1 MYFGTKTDEF
11 LSRTIQYTY
20 DAVGQLIE
28 TEEYEEQYD
37 SILSDWKRDKKKLK
51 AVTTYQ
57 YDKNGNLSTILFPEG
72 GREIREYDTID
83 QLWKIRLEDPR
94 SGIQKETV
102 FTYDKVGNCLTE
114 RDRKGIL
121 SYEYDLFN
129 QMIRKEDRE
138 GGVQRFFY
146 DRKGNLIRWIDAD
159 GYEQE
164 GEQATGVRFVYD
176 DQGRFTK
183 RYDPSGYLQEWN
195 QYGRNGEL
203 LRQENGE
210 GFLAEYQYDIGGRV
224 TAITTAKAKKAGRV
238 SQRYTYHAQGA
249 IRSVQD
255 GEGAITQYQ
264 LDPWGR
270 ITTVQN
276 PDGSQEQYTYN
287 DTGMITT
294 TTDGKGGT
302 ITYHY
307 DSQNQWSCV
316 SDQIGETE
324 YYTYDREGRI
334 ASYQDRNGNQI
345 FYRWGMLGNL
355 LEKKATKPNGKT
367 KEEERYL
374 YRYNQEGELIKAMG
388 GGVTYCYS
396 YTPNGWLKEKWV
408 NGKRALCYTY
418 TKGGQIKTQTDLSG
432 VITEYEY
439 DKNQRLIGIKERGQQ
454 IVTYQ
459 YDLAGFLKEI
469 CFANGV
475 QLIYQYD
482 EEKQLT
488 QLQMRG
494 KEGEVFFSYLYAYD
508 WNGNQIL
515 KQGKEGS
522 LSSGKTEYTYDAM
535 QRLKQVC
542 YPDGTEEVF
551 GYDLAG
557 NRIYKREG
565 NQEEQYTYDKRNRLE
580 QYLKIDRKNPNTP
593 KQKTTYTYDAQGNT
607 LTEFV
612 TRNRGKEEEVWEDFQ
627 RKRYDYTLFQMTKCV
642 EQENFKTQTKEV
654 QRNQYDAENFR
665 YGVEENGEQT
675 YFITDGWNVFA
686 ETDADWNW
694 KKRLIRGY
702 GITASEERREKN
714 TYHYYHTNKHEDIEI
729 LTNKKGE
736 ICNQYQYDAF
746 GGRRKAEEKIPNR
759 YTYSGELYDNLTGE
773 YYLRAR
779 NYNPKIARFTQEDRY
794 RGDGLNL
801 YVYCKNNAVMYFDPS
816 GYNEKSPKP
825 PRAVYA
831 VDDTEE
837 AIKDALEKAK
847 RKMYVA
853 NANDGFAML
862 VGDENKDVRSL
873 LEKHGLKG
881 IWYKNK
887 RPDFTPVVLF
897 NVKID
902 NMTNSRKGD
911 GGTYA
916 QTKEKIAE
924 QLIKANGDFDRL
936 MKENV
941 IKKEATLETQR
952 ILKEFLKEK
961 IKPILDSNSKEN
973 TKIRK
978 IRGAI
983 RKLQT
988 GKKYTIHEVDA
999 KSSICQLVPTEIN
1012 KRFDHAGGV
1021 SDSGGTRRET
1031 EKEENNKK
1039 EEKGKNCSVT

>member
-522 LSSGKTEYTYDAM
+522 LSSGKTEYTLVLVYKCGQEKLNNLYYQVKE
-535 QRLKQVC
+535 QRRCSAWQK
-542 YPDGTEEVF
+542 T
-551 GYDLAG
+551 
-557 NRIYKREG
+557 
-565 NQEEQYTYDKRNRLE
+565 
-580 QYLKIDRKNPNTP
+580 KNPTP
-593 KQKTTYTYDAQGNT
+593 
-607 LTEFV
+607 
-612 TRNRGKEEEVWEDFQ
+612 RNSSSRSWICTMPEEL
-627 RKRYDYTLFQMTKCV
+627 RIH
-642 EQENFKTQTKEV
+642 N
-654 QRNQYDAENFR
+654 
-665 YGVEENGEQT
+665 
-675 YFITDGWNVFA
+675 WNV
-686 ETDADWNW
+686 
-694 KKRLIRGY
+694 
-702 GITASEERREKN
+702 
-714 TYHYYHTNKHEDIEI
+714 
-729 LTNKKGE
+729 
-736 ICNQYQYDAF
+736 
-746 GGRRKAEEKIPNR
+746 
-759 YTYSGELYDNLTGE
+759 
-773 YYLRAR
+773 
-779 NYNPKIARFTQEDRY
+779 
-794 RGDGLNL
+794 
-801 YVYCKNNAVMYFDPS
+801 
-816 GYNEKSPKP
+816 
-825 PRAVYA
+825 
-831 VDDTEE
+831 
-837 AIKDALEKAK
+837 
-847 RKMYVA
+847 
-853 NANDGFAML
+853 
-862 VGDENKDVRSL
+862 
-873 LEKHGLKG
+873 
-881 IWYKNK
+881 
-887 RPDFTPVVLF
+887 
-897 NVKID
+897 
-902 NMTNSRKGD
+902 NM
-911 GGTYA
+911 A
-916 QTKEKIAE
+916 
-924 QLIKANGDFDRL
+924 
-936 MKENV
+936 
-941 IKKEATLETQR
+941 
-952 ILKEFLKEK
+952 
-961 IKPILDSNSKEN
+961 
-973 TKIRK
+973 
-978 IRGAI
+978 
-983 RKLQT
+983 
-988 GKKYTIHEVDA
+988 
-999 KSSICQLVPTEIN
+999 
-1012 KRFDHAGGV
+1012 
-1021 SDSGGTRRET
+1021 
-1031 EKEENNKK
+1031 
-1039 EEKGKNCSVT
+1039 